1 MFAGMG
7 YTIISEGVVT
17 GQYTV
22 FPREKKIF
30 RNDHLK

>member
-1 MFAGMG
+1 MFAGVG

-22 FPREKKIF
+22 FPREKKYLEMIT
-30 RNDHLK
+30 